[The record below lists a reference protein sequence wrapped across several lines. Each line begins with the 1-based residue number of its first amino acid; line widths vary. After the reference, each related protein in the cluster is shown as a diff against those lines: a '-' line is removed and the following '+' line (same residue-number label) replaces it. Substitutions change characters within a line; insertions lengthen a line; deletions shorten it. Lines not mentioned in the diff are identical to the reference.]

1 MQSMRRPLP
10 LAPAIRC
17 VRATMAAARAT
28 ATSVTAGERLR
39 RWPSDA
45 DRWRSFVRH
54 GTAAR
59 RRTSQRV
66 YRHGESIC
74 FGNSILIR
82 RMSARTPAS
91 MRGRPPKFRDFQRQY
106 RRKPVGAFR
115 NSPLVTCDS
124 PGEAPRRA
132 APVQGIFPVRYQS
145 RPPPLRNGAGQA
157 DRQLS
162 LGRAYRP

>member
-1 MQSMRRPLP
+1 LTRRG
-10 LAPAIRC
+10 AH
-17 VRATMAAARAT
+17 
-28 ATSVTAGERLR
+28 TSSHAVVEPTDL
-39 RWPSDA
+39 PSDA
-45 DRWRSFVRH
+45 SASRSRISASVAPRP
-54 GTAAR
+54 AAR

-115 NSPLVTCDS
+115 NSPQSSHVIV
-124 PGEAPRRA
+124 PARRHDVR
-132 APVQGIFPVRYQS
+132 PVQGIFPVRYQS